1 MIITT
6 EKETIL
12 GNGSKSKAFSI
23 TASPK
28 VFKILSSDLYTNK
41 IRAVVRELIT
51 NMIDAHALN
60 GNPEKFIIQVPGRLD
75 PRFVC
80 RDFGPGMSDFDIQG
94 DDNSPG
100 LYNSYFS
107 SSKAESNDF
116 IGGFGLGSKSPFSY
130 TDTFSITSYHKGE
143 IRGYVAYMDGDGPQI
158 KPTFVKEMGPDDKTG
173 IEIVVPVEEKD
184 FRNFAYEVSYIMR
197 PFKDLAI
204 INGLDREI
212 DYFPD
217 FDDYYGVNPERY
229 WPDRGGLY
237 AIYGGIVYPI
247 DGGIVY
253 PIDGVIRD
261 RNWLSIRNEVN
272 YIKFP
277 MGSLDIA
284 PSREALSLDDRTR
297 KNIIERV
304 KELSE
309 KAFNEDV
316 KRFKESTSP
325 RHTYR
330 ELMKMGYSAR
340 DYMISNSVK
349 FTTKNLSYK
358 KMQSM
363 FEPDSKLCNA
373 GVVYEVN
380 LDPRLKRIKQSH
392 ETSAV
397 ASSYRLFG
405 INATKINIVIDNI
418 KNRVNIVRGLAHA
431 LDDSEFN
438 NTLNIHHN
446 ERLLF
451 INPEVE
457 SQVDLLPDIM
467 AMFES
472 DEVNIHYLSE
482 IEALVKSYIP
492 KVVKSKAPR
501 PKAAT
506 AFKFEI
512 KDGRWEKE
520 ELFTLT
526 SEADEITGYVAYMH
540 RSDIFSM
547 DGTTS
552 LCHPSMNILI
562 RMANLIGINEFYV
575 IRPLLQKKVKELGQC
590 QCIFEA
596 LRDLYVDAFDDV
608 DYDKYVGYSSS
619 AKRYI
624 DKIIKY
630 PELDFMMKYFSV
642 DEVSEEYTRLANMV
656 SSLQGVYFNGGKDTI
671 GHDIWTVTNLFD
683 VLSNNASKNSDKMVA
698 EFTKKFRIVSDFIGY
713 RNSLSDDEVSQIAKT
728 MKALAA

>member
-247 DGGIVY
+247 DG
-253 PIDGVIRD
+253 VIRD

-392 ETSAV
+392 ETSAI

-405 INATKINIVIDNI
+405 INTTKINIVIDNI

-431 LDDSEFN
+431 LDDKEFN

-457 SQVDLLPDIM
+457 SQIDLLPDIM

-492 KVVKSKAPR
+492 KAVKSKAPR
-501 PKAAT
+501 PKTAT

-552 LCHPSMNILI
+552 LCHPSTSILT

-590 QCIFEA
+590 QCIFET
-596 LRDLYVDAFDDV
+596 LRDLYVDAFDAV

-642 DEVSEEYTRLANMV
+642 DEVSEEYTRLGNMV
-656 SSLQGVYFNGGKDTI
+656 SSLQGIYFNGGKGTI

>member
-247 DGGIVY
+247 DG
-253 PIDGVIRD
+253 VIRD

-309 KAFNEDV
+309 QAFNEDV

-405 INATKINIVIDNI
+405 INTTKINIVIDNT
-418 KNRVNIVRGLAHA
+418 KNRVNIVRGLARA

-457 SQVDLLPDIM
+457 SQIDLLPDIM

-492 KVVKSKAPR
+492 KVVKSAAPR
-501 PKAAT
+501 PKTAT

-552 LCHPSMNILI
+552 LCNPSTSILT

-590 QCIFEA
+590 QCIFET

-619 AKRYI
+619 AQRYI

-630 PELDFMMKYFSV
+630 PELNFMMKYFST
-642 DEVSEEYTRLANMV
+642 DEVSEEYTRLGNMV
-656 SSLQGVYFNGGKDTI
+656 SSLRGVYFNGGKDTI

-683 VLSNNASKNSDKMVA
+683 ELSRNALKNSDKMVA

>member
-143 IRGYVAYMDGDGPQI
+143 IRGYVAYMNGDGPQI

-184 FRNFAYEVSYIMR
+184 FSNFAYEVSYIMR

-237 AIYGGIVYPI
+237 AIY
-247 DGGIVY
+247 GGIVY

-405 INATKINIVIDNI
+405 INTTKINIVIDNI

-457 SQVDLLPDIM
+457 SQIDLLPDIM

-492 KVVKSKAPR
+492 KAVKSKAPR

-619 AKRYI
+619 AQRYI

-630 PELDFMMKYFSV
+630 PELDFMMKYFST
-642 DEVSEEYTRLANMV
+642 DEVSEEYTRLGNMV
-656 SSLQGVYFNGGKDTI
+656 SSLRGVYFNGGKDTI

-683 VLSNNASKNSDKMVA
+683 ELSRNASKNSDKMVA

>member
-23 TASPK
+23 AANPK

-247 DGGIVY
+247 DG
-253 PIDGVIRD
+253 VIRD

-405 INATKINIVIDNI
+405 INTTKINIVIDNI
-418 KNRVNIVRGLAHA
+418 KNRVNIVRGLARA

-457 SQVDLLPDIM
+457 SQIDLLPDIM

-619 AKRYI
+619 AQRYI

-630 PELDFMMKYFSV
+630 PELDFMMKYFST
-642 DEVSEEYTRLANMV
+642 DEVSEEYTRLANIV
-656 SSLQGVYFNGGKDTI
+656 SSLRGVYFNGGKGTI

>member
-158 KPTFVKEMGPDDKTG
+158 KPTFVKEMGPNDKTG

-247 DGGIVY
+247 DG
-253 PIDGVIRD
+253 VIRE

-405 INATKINIVIDNI
+405 INTTKINIVIDNI
-418 KNRVNIVRGLAHA
+418 KNRVNIVRGLARA

-457 SQVDLLPDIM
+457 SQIDLLPDIM

-492 KVVKSKAPR
+492 KAVKSTAPR
-501 PKAAT
+501 PKTAT

-552 LCHPSMNILI
+552 LCNPSTSILT

-590 QCIFEA
+590 QCIFET
-596 LRDLYVDAFDDV
+596 LRDLYVDAFDAV

-630 PELDFMMKYFSV
+630 PELDFMMKYFST
-642 DEVSEEYTRLANMV
+642 DNVSEEYTRLGNMV
-656 SSLQGVYFNGGKDTI
+656 SSLQGIYFNGGKGTI
-671 GHDIWTVTNLFD
+671 GHDIWTVTNLFET
-683 VLSNNASKNSDKMVA
+683 LSYNASKNSDKMVA

>member
-247 DGGIVY
+247 DG
-253 PIDGVIRD
+253 VIRD

-405 INATKINIVIDNI
+405 INTTKINIVIDNI
-418 KNRVNIVRGLAHA
+418 KNRVNIVRGLARA

-457 SQVDLLPDIM
+457 SQIDLLPDIM
-467 AMFES
+467 AMFEN

-575 IRPLLQKKVKELGQC
+575 IRPLLQKKIKELGQC

>member
-23 TASPK
+23 AANPK

-60 GNPEKFIIQVPGRLD
+60 GNPEKFIIQIPGRLD

-247 DGGIVY
+247 DG
-253 PIDGVIRD
+253 VIRD

-405 INATKINIVIDNI
+405 INTTKINIVIDNI
-418 KNRVNIVRGLAHA
+418 KNRVNIVRGLARA

-457 SQVDLLPDIM
+457 SQIDLLPDIM

-619 AKRYI
+619 AQRYI
-624 DKIIKY
+624 DKIIKH
-630 PELDFMMKYFSV
+630 PELDFMMKYFST
-642 DEVSEEYTRLANMV
+642 DEVSEEYTRLGNMV
-656 SSLQGVYFNGGKDTI
+656 SSLRGVYFNGGKDTI

-683 VLSNNASKNSDKMVA
+683 ELSRNASKNSDKMVA

>member
-158 KPTFVKEMGPDDKTG
+158 KPTFVKEMGPNDKTG

-247 DGGIVY
+247 E
-253 PIDGVIRD
+253 GVIRD

-397 ASSYRLFG
+397 TSSYRLFG
-405 INATKINIVIDNI
+405 INTTKINIVIDNI
-418 KNRVNIVRGLAHA
+418 KNRVNIVRGLARA

-457 SQVDLLPDIM
+457 SQIDLLPDIM

-492 KVVKSKAPR
+492 KVVKSTAPR

-552 LCHPSMNILI
+552 LCHPSTSILT

-590 QCIFEA
+590 QCIFETM
-596 LRDLYVDAFDDV
+596 RDLYVDAFDAV

-683 VLSNNASKNSDKMVA
+683 ELSRNASKNSDKMVA

>member
-23 TASPK
+23 AANPK

-247 DGGIVY
+247 DG
-253 PIDGVIRD
+253 VIRD

-309 KAFNEDV
+309 QAFNEDV

-405 INATKINIVIDNI
+405 INTTKINIVIDNT
-418 KNRVNIVRGLAHA
+418 KNRVNIVRGLARA

-457 SQVDLLPDIM
+457 SQIDLLPDIM

-482 IEALVKSYIP
+482 IEDLVKSYIP
-492 KVVKSKAPR
+492 KAVKSKAPR

-552 LCHPSMNILI
+552 LCNPSTSILI

-590 QCIFEA
+590 QCIFET

-619 AKRYI
+619 AQRYI

-630 PELDFMMKYFSV
+630 PELNFMMKYFST
-642 DEVSEEYTRLANMV
+642 DEVSEEYTRLGNMV
-656 SSLQGVYFNGGKDTI
+656 SSLRGVYFNGGKDTI
-671 GHDIWTVTNLFD
+671 GHDIWTVTDLFD
-683 VLSNNASKNSDKMVA
+683 ELSRNALKNSDKMVA

>member
-23 TASPK
+23 AANPK

-247 DGGIVY
+247 DG
-253 PIDGVIRD
+253 VIRD

-405 INATKINIVIDNI
+405 INTTKINIVIDNI
-418 KNRVNIVRGLAHA
+418 KNRVNIVRGLARA

-457 SQVDLLPDIM
+457 SQIDLLPDII

-619 AKRYI
+619 AQRYI

-630 PELDFMMKYFSV
+630 PELDFMMKYFST
-642 DEVSEEYTRLANMV
+642 DEVSEEYTRLANIV
-656 SSLQGVYFNGGKDTI
+656 SSLRGVYFNGGKDTI

>member
-23 TASPK
+23 TAFPK

-247 DGGIVY
+247 DG
-253 PIDGVIRD
+253 VIRD

-392 ETSAV
+392 ETSAI

-405 INATKINIVIDNI
+405 INTTKINIVIDNI

-457 SQVDLLPDIM
+457 SQIDLLPDIM

-552 LCHPSMNILI
+552 LCHPSTSILT

-590 QCIFEA
+590 QCIFET
-596 LRDLYVDAFDDV
+596 LRDLYVDAFDAV

-642 DEVSEEYTRLANMV
+642 DEVSEEYTRLGNMV
-656 SSLQGVYFNGGKDTI
+656 SSLQGIYFNGGKGTI

>member
-23 TASPK
+23 AANPK

-247 DGGIVY
+247 DG
-253 PIDGVIRD
+253 VIRD

-405 INATKINIVIDNI
+405 INTTKINIVIDNI

-457 SQVDLLPDIM
+457 SQIDLLPDIM

-492 KVVKSKAPR
+492 KAVKSKAPR

-619 AKRYI
+619 AQRYI

-630 PELDFMMKYFSV
+630 PELDFMMKYFST
-642 DEVSEEYTRLANMV
+642 DEVSEEYTRLANIV
-656 SSLQGVYFNGGKDTI
+656 SSLCGVYFNGGKDTI

-683 VLSNNASKNSDKMVA
+683 ELSRNASKNSDKMVA

>member
-23 TASPK
+23 AANPK

-247 DGGIVY
+247 DG
-253 PIDGVIRD
+253 VIRD

-405 INATKINIVIDNI
+405 INTTKINIVIDNI

-457 SQVDLLPDIM
+457 SQIDLLPDIM

-619 AKRYI
+619 AQRYI

-683 VLSNNASKNSDKMVA
+683 ELSRNASKNSDKMVA

>member
-247 DGGIVY
+247 DG
-253 PIDGVIRD
+253 VIRD

-405 INATKINIVIDNI
+405 INTTKINIVIDNI
-418 KNRVNIVRGLAHA
+418 KNRVNIVRGLARA

-457 SQVDLLPDIM
+457 SQIDLLPDIM
-467 AMFES
+467 AMFEN

-492 KVVKSKAPR
+492 KAVKSTAPR
-501 PKAAT
+501 PKTAT

-552 LCHPSMNILI
+552 LCHPSTSILT
-562 RMANLIGINEFYV
+562 RMANIIGINEFYV

-590 QCIFEA
+590 QCIFET

-630 PELDFMMKYFSV
+630 PELDFMMKYFST
-642 DEVSEEYTRLANMV
+642 DEVSEEYTRLANIV
-656 SSLQGVYFNGGKDTI
+656 SSLRGVYFNGGKDTI

>member
-247 DGGIVY
+247 DG
-253 PIDGVIRD
+253 VIRD

-309 KAFNEDV
+309 QAFNEDV

-405 INATKINIVIDNI
+405 INTTKINIVIDNT
-418 KNRVNIVRGLAHA
+418 KNRVNIVRGLARA

-457 SQVDLLPDIM
+457 SQIDLLPDII

-492 KVVKSKAPR
+492 KAVKSTAPR

-552 LCHPSMNILI
+552 LCHPSTNILI

-590 QCIFEA
+590 QCIFET

>member
-247 DGGIVY
+247 DG
-253 PIDGVIRD
+253 VIRD

-405 INATKINIVIDNI
+405 INTTKINIVIDNI
-418 KNRVNIVRGLAHA
+418 KNRVNIVRGLARA

-457 SQVDLLPDIM
+457 SQIDLLPDII

-590 QCIFEA
+590 QCIFET

-619 AKRYI
+619 AQRYI

-630 PELDFMMKYFSV
+630 PELDFMMKYFST
-642 DEVSEEYTRLANMV
+642 DEVSEEYTRLANIV
-656 SSLQGVYFNGGKDTI
+656 SSLRGVYFNGGKDTI

-683 VLSNNASKNSDKMVA
+683 ELSRNASKNSDKMVA

>member
-247 DGGIVY
+247 DG
-253 PIDGVIRD
+253 VIRD

-392 ETSAV
+392 ETSAI

-405 INATKINIVIDNI
+405 INTTKINIVIDNI

-457 SQVDLLPDIM
+457 SQIDLLPDIM

>member
-247 DGGIVY
+247 DG
-253 PIDGVIRD
+253 VIRD

-304 KELSE
+304 KELNE

-330 ELMKMGYSAR
+330 ELTKMGYSAR

-380 LDPRLKRIKQSH
+380 LDPRLKRIRQSH

-405 INATKINIVIDNI
+405 INTTKINIVIDNI
-418 KNRVNIVRGLAHA
+418 KNRVNIVRGLARA

-457 SQVDLLPDIM
+457 SQIDLLPDIM

>member
-23 TASPK
+23 AANPK

-217 FDDYYGVNPERY
+217 FDDYYGINPERY

-247 DGGIVY
+247 DG
-253 PIDGVIRD
+253 VIKD

-363 FEPDSKLCNA
+363 FEPDNKLCNA

-405 INATKINIVIDNI
+405 INTTKINIVIDNI

-457 SQVDLLPDIM
+457 SQIDLLPDIM

-619 AKRYI
+619 AQRYI

-630 PELDFMMKYFSV
+630 PELDFMMKYFST
-642 DEVSEEYTRLANMV
+642 DDVSEEYTRLANIV
-656 SSLQGVYFNGGKDTI
+656 SSLRGVYFNGGKDTI

>member
-247 DGGIVY
+247 DG
-253 PIDGVIRD
+253 VIRD

-405 INATKINIVIDNI
+405 INTTKINIVIDNI
-418 KNRVNIVRGLAHA
+418 KNRVNIVRGLARA

-457 SQVDLLPDIM
+457 SQIDLLPDIM

-656 SSLQGVYFNGGKDTI
+656 SSLQGVYFNGGRDTI

-683 VLSNNASKNSDKMVA
+683 ELSHNASKNSDKMVA

>member
-204 INGLDREI
+204 INGLNREI

-247 DGGIVY
+247 D
-253 PIDGVIRD
+253 DVIRD

-405 INATKINIVIDNI
+405 INTTKINIVIDNI
-418 KNRVNIVRGLAHA
+418 KNRVNIVRGLARA

-457 SQVDLLPDIM
+457 SQIDLLPDII

-619 AKRYI
+619 AQRYI

-630 PELDFMMKYFSV
+630 PELDFMMKYFST
-642 DEVSEEYTRLANMV
+642 DEVSEEYTRLANIV
-656 SSLQGVYFNGGKDTI
+656 SSLRGVYFNGGRDTI

>member
-158 KPTFVKEMGPDDKTG
+158 KPTFVKEMGPNDKTG

-237 AIYGGIVYPI
+237 AIY
-247 DGGIVY
+247 GGIVY

-405 INATKINIVIDNI
+405 INTTKINIVIDNI
-418 KNRVNIVRGLAHA
+418 KNRVNIVRGLARA

-457 SQVDLLPDIM
+457 SQIDLLPDIM

-506 AFKFEI
+506 TFKFEI

-619 AKRYI
+619 AQRYI

-630 PELDFMMKYFSV
+630 PELDFMMKYFST
-642 DEVSEEYTRLANMV
+642 DEVSEEYTRLANIV
-656 SSLQGVYFNGGKDTI
+656 SSLRGVYFNGGKDTI

>member
-247 DGGIVY
+247 DG
-253 PIDGVIRD
+253 VIRD

-405 INATKINIVIDNI
+405 INTTKINIVIDDI

-457 SQVDLLPDIM
+457 SQIDLLPDIM

-619 AKRYI
+619 AQRYI

-630 PELDFMMKYFSV
+630 PELDFMMKYFST
-642 DEVSEEYTRLANMV
+642 DEVSEEYTRLGNMV
-656 SSLQGVYFNGGKDTI
+656 SSLRGVYFNGGKDTI

-683 VLSNNASKNSDKMVA
+683 EL
-698 EFTKKFRIVSDFIGY
+698 
-713 RNSLSDDEVSQIAKT
+713 SQIGRASCRERV
-728 MKALAA
+728 

>member
-247 DGGIVY
+247 E
-253 PIDGVIRD
+253 GVIRD

-405 INATKINIVIDNI
+405 INTTKINIVIDNI

-457 SQVDLLPDIM
+457 SQIDLLPDIM

-492 KVVKSKAPR
+492 KVVKSTAPR

-552 LCHPSMNILI
+552 LCHPSTNILI
-562 RMANLIGINEFYV
+562 RMDNLIGINEFYV

-590 QCIFEA
+590 QCIFET

-642 DEVSEEYTRLANMV
+642 DEVSEEYTRLANIV
-656 SSLQGVYFNGGKDTI
+656 SSLRGVYFNGGKDTI

>member
-247 DGGIVY
+247 DG
-253 PIDGVIRD
+253 VIRD

-405 INATKINIVIDNI
+405 INTTKINIVIDNI

-457 SQVDLLPDIM
+457 SQIDLLPDIM

-590 QCIFEA
+590 QCIFET

-619 AKRYI
+619 AQRYI

-630 PELDFMMKYFSV
+630 PELDFMMKYFST
-642 DEVSEEYTRLANMV
+642 DEVSEEYTRLANIV
-656 SSLQGVYFNGGKDTI
+656 SSLRGVYFNGGKDTI

-683 VLSNNASKNSDKMVA
+683 ELSRNASKNSDKMVA

>member
-247 DGGIVY
+247 DG
-253 PIDGVIRD
+253 VIRD

-405 INATKINIVIDNI
+405 INTTKINIVIDNI

-438 NTLNIHHN
+438 NTLNIYHN

-457 SQVDLLPDIM
+457 SQIDLLPDIM

-590 QCIFEA
+590 QCIFET

-713 RNSLSDDEVSQIAKT
+713 RSSLSDDEVSQIAKT

>member
-23 TASPK
+23 AANPK

-247 DGGIVY
+247 DG
-253 PIDGVIRD
+253 VIRD

-457 SQVDLLPDIM
+457 SQIDLLPDIM

-526 SEADEITGYVAYMH
+526 TEADEITGYVAYMH

-590 QCIFEA
+590 QCIFET

-619 AKRYI
+619 AQRYI

-630 PELDFMMKYFSV
+630 PELDFMMKYFST
-642 DEVSEEYTRLANMV
+642 DEVSEEYTRLANIV
-656 SSLQGVYFNGGKDTI
+656 SSLRGVYFNGGKDTI

>member
-23 TASPK
+23 AANPK

-247 DGGIVY
+247 DG
-253 PIDGVIRD
+253 VIRD

-405 INATKINIVIDNI
+405 INTTKINIVIDNI

-457 SQVDLLPDIM
+457 SQIDLLPDIM

-619 AKRYI
+619 AQRYI

-630 PELDFMMKYFSV
+630 PELDFMMKYFST
-642 DEVSEEYTRLANMV
+642 DEVSEEYTRLANIV
-656 SSLQGVYFNGGKDTI
+656 SSLRGVYFNGGKDTI

-683 VLSNNASKNSDKMVA
+683 VLSNNASKNSDKMVD

>member
-184 FRNFAYEVSYIMR
+184 FSNFAYEVSYIMR

-237 AIYGGIVYPI
+237 AIY
-247 DGGIVY
+247 GGIVY

-405 INATKINIVIDNI
+405 INTTKINIVIDNI

-457 SQVDLLPDIM
+457 SQIDLLPDIM

-482 IEALVKSYIP
+482 IETLVKSYIP

-619 AKRYI
+619 AQRYI

-630 PELDFMMKYFSV
+630 PELDFMMKYFST
-642 DEVSEEYTRLANMV
+642 DEVSEEYTRLANIV
-656 SSLQGVYFNGGKDTI
+656 SSLRGVYFNGGKDTI

>member
-23 TASPK
+23 TSSPK

-247 DGGIVY
+247 DG
-253 PIDGVIRD
+253 VIRE

-405 INATKINIVIDNI
+405 INTTKINIVIDNI

-457 SQVDLLPDIM
+457 SQIDLLPDIM

-619 AKRYI
+619 AQRYI

-630 PELDFMMKYFSV
+630 PELDFMMKYFST
-642 DEVSEEYTRLANMV
+642 DEVSEEYTRLANIV
-656 SSLQGVYFNGGKDTI
+656 SSLRGVYFNGGKDTI

-713 RNSLSDDEVSQIAKT
+713 RSSLSDDEVSQIAKT

>member
-23 TASPK
+23 AANPK

-247 DGGIVY
+247 DG
-253 PIDGVIRD
+253 VIRD

-405 INATKINIVIDNI
+405 INTTKINIVIDNI
-418 KNRVNIVRGLAHA
+418 KNRVNIVRGLARA

-451 INPEVE
+451 INPEIE
-457 SQVDLLPDIM
+457 SQIDLLPDIM

-619 AKRYI
+619 AQRYI

-630 PELDFMMKYFSV
+630 PELDFMMKYFST
-642 DEVSEEYTRLANMV
+642 DEVSEEYTRLGNMV
-656 SSLQGVYFNGGKDTI
+656 SSLRGVYFNGGKDTI

-683 VLSNNASKNSDKMVA
+683 ELSRNASKNSDKMVA

>member
-23 TASPK
+23 AANPK

-60 GNPEKFIIQVPGRLD
+60 GNPEKFIIQIPGRLD

-237 AIYGGIVYPI
+237 AIY
-247 DGGIVY
+247 GGIVY

-457 SQVDLLPDIM
+457 SQIDLLPDIM

-619 AKRYI
+619 AQRYI

-630 PELDFMMKYFSV
+630 PELDFMMKYFST
-642 DEVSEEYTRLANMV
+642 DEVSEEYTRLANIV
-656 SSLQGVYFNGGKDTI
+656 SSLRGVYFNGGKDTI

>member
-158 KPTFVKEMGPDDKTG
+158 KPTFVKEMGPNDKTG

-237 AIYGGIVYPI
+237 AIY
-247 DGGIVY
+247 GGIVY

-405 INATKINIVIDNI
+405 INTTKINIVIDNI
-418 KNRVNIVRGLAHA
+418 KNRVNIVRGLARA

-457 SQVDLLPDIM
+457 SQIDLLPDIM

-492 KVVKSKAPR
+492 KAVKSTAPR

-552 LCHPSMNILI
+552 LCHPSTNILI

-590 QCIFEA
+590 QCIFET

>member
-158 KPTFVKEMGPDDKTG
+158 KPTFVKEMGPNDKTG

-247 DGGIVY
+247 E
-253 PIDGVIRD
+253 GVIRE

-380 LDPRLKRIKQSH
+380 LAPRLKRIKQSH

-405 INATKINIVIDNI
+405 INTTKINIVIDNT
-418 KNRVNIVRGLAHA
+418 KNRVNIVRGLARA

-457 SQVDLLPDIM
+457 SQIDLLPDIM

-492 KVVKSKAPR
+492 KAVKSTAPR

-596 LRDLYVDAFDDV
+596 LRDLYVDAFDGV

-683 VLSNNASKNSDKMVA
+683 ELSRNASKNSDKMVA

-713 RNSLSDDEVSQIAKT
+713 CNSLSDDEVSQIAKT

>member
-247 DGGIVY
+247 DG
-253 PIDGVIRD
+253 VIRD

-405 INATKINIVIDNI
+405 INTTKINIVIDNI
-418 KNRVNIVRGLAHA
+418 KNRVNIVRGLARA

-457 SQVDLLPDIM
+457 SQIDLLPDIM

-552 LCHPSMNILI
+552 LCHPSTNILI

>member
-247 DGGIVY
+247 DG
-253 PIDGVIRD
+253 VIRD

-405 INATKINIVIDNI
+405 INTTKINIVIDNI

-457 SQVDLLPDIM
+457 SQIDLLPDIM

-552 LCHPSMNILI
+552 LCHPSTSILT

-590 QCIFEA
+590 QCIFET

-619 AKRYI
+619 AQRYI

-630 PELDFMMKYFSV
+630 PELDFMMKYFST
-642 DEVSEEYTRLANMV
+642 DEVSEEYTRLANIV
-656 SSLQGVYFNGGKDTI
+656 SSLRGVYFNGGKDTI

-683 VLSNNASKNSDKMVA
+683 ELSRNASKNSDKMVA

>member
-158 KPTFVKEMGPDDKTG
+158 KPTFVKEMGPNDKTG

-237 AIYGGIVYPI
+237 AIY
-247 DGGIVY
+247 GGIVY

-392 ETSAV
+392 ETSAI

-405 INATKINIVIDNI
+405 INTTKINIVIDNI

-431 LDDSEFN
+431 LDDKEFN

-457 SQVDLLPDIM
+457 SQIDLLPDIM

-492 KVVKSKAPR
+492 KAVKSKAPR

-552 LCHPSMNILI
+552 LCHPSTNILI

-590 QCIFEA
+590 QCIFET

-683 VLSNNASKNSDKMVA
+683 VLSNNASKNSDKMVT

>member
-247 DGGIVY
+247 DG
-253 PIDGVIRD
+253 VIRD

-405 INATKINIVIDNI
+405 INTTKINIVIDDI

-457 SQVDLLPDIM
+457 SQIDLLPDIM

-482 IEALVKSYIP
+482 IEALVKNYIP

-683 VLSNNASKNSDKMVA
+683 ELSRNASKNSDKMVA

>member
-23 TASPK
+23 AANPK

-247 DGGIVY
+247 DG
-253 PIDGVIRD
+253 VIRD

-392 ETSAV
+392 ETSVV

-405 INATKINIVIDNI
+405 INTTKINIVIDNI
-418 KNRVNIVRGLAHA
+418 KNRVNIVRGLARA

-457 SQVDLLPDIM
+457 SQIDLLPDIM

-619 AKRYI
+619 AQRYI

-630 PELDFMMKYFSV
+630 PELDFMMKYFST
-642 DEVSEEYTRLANMV
+642 DEVSEEYTRLGNMV
-656 SSLQGVYFNGGKDTI
+656 SSLRGVYFNGGKDTI

-683 VLSNNASKNSDKMVA
+683 ELSRNASKNSDKMVA

>member
-247 DGGIVY
+247 DG
-253 PIDGVIRD
+253 VIRD

-405 INATKINIVIDNI
+405 INTTKINIVIDNI
-418 KNRVNIVRGLAHA
+418 KNRVNIVRGLARA

-446 ERLLF
+446 DRLLF

-457 SQVDLLPDIM
+457 SQIDLLPDIM

-562 RMANLIGINEFYV
+562 RMANIIGINEFYV

-619 AKRYI
+619 AQRYI

-630 PELDFMMKYFSV
+630 PELDFMMKYFST
-642 DEVSEEYTRLANMV
+642 DEVSEEYTRLANIV
-656 SSLQGVYFNGGKDTI
+656 SSLRGVYFNGGKDTI